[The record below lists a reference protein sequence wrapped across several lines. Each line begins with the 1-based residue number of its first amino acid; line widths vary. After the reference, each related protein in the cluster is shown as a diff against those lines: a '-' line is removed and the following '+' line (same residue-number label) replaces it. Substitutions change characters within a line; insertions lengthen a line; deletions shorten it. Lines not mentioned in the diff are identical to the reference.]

1 MSFNKYIFEKFTT
14 EIQSNVYDL
23 IQKISEEHS
32 IPIEKLQETYDTFFQ
47 TKLSEKPMNAETK
60 TKKKT
65 TTKKTINKK
74 ETPIEKRCIAKTKE
88 GQCKGVK
95 SSKGPDNHLCSLHNR
110 SGTTNYGVIE
120 INQIDGTQEE
130 IPKKIK
136 ENMNDYSESIENE
149 IDSILNSTTKL
160 NFN

>member
-47 TKLSEKPMNAETK
+47 TKLSETPIK
-60 TKKKT
+60 TSTSIKKKT
-65 TTKKTINKK
+65 TVKKAINKK

-110 SGTTNYGVIE
+110 SGTTNYGTVERIE
-120 INQIDGTQEE
+120 KQEE
-130 IPKKIK
+130 IEK
-136 ENMNDYSESIENE
+136 ENNVSDVELDAEL
-149 IDSILNSTTKL
+149 DSILKSTTKL